1 MPEDVR
7 TARLLERLSRST
19 FRARFHLSRADLS
32 LIRRRGLLEIR
43 RHAEALVRARLAP
56 AVIPNDGRQTPWR
69 GHPVFPAQH
78 ATACCC
84 RGCLFKWQGIPAGR
98 ALTEEEVESVVEL
111 LLAWMRREVVRAGL
125 DPEALLNPDPTA
137 PEPVKTQPPR
147 KAAARRTKAAD
158 GDAAEDRMG
167 SLFD

>member
-7 TARLLERLSRST
+7 TARLLECLSRST
-19 FRARFHLSRADLS
+19 FRARFHLSAADLA
-32 LIRRRGLLEIR
+32 LIRRRGLIEIH

-98 ALTEEEVESVVEL
+98 ALTDQEIESVVEL
-111 LLAWMRREVVRAGL
+111 LLAWMRRE
-125 DPEALLNPDPTA
+125 LL
-137 PEPVKTQPPR
+137 
-147 KAAARRTKAAD
+147 ARGA
-158 GDAAEDRMG
+158 
-167 SLFD
+167 